1 MYSEDAYCLGL
12 LYAHIYADK
21 KMVLKDDLDKFHKII
36 ESNLRS
42 MNKDIYATVWY
53 DNDPSIYFEIG
64 RAHV

>member
-36 ESNLRS
+36 VHFFAPIPLLFSC
-42 MNKDIYATVWY
+42 KI
-53 DNDPSIYFEIG
+53 FFF
-64 RAHV
+64 